1 MFESK
6 RPGSAREGGSPLLLP
21 AAQSKLP
28 QSPPPPVIDFVVT
41 LRALAE
47 QGSPAFDNLLINY
60 IKYHQDPRGVHY
72 DEVAALIY
80 RARTNGSPPRITKQ
94 GNESNESYTYLQLA
108 SKEAFNGDPEMTD
121 LWSGNYVR
129 ARPHPGSIDTLRLA
143 NIVVQSR
150 WSAFR
155 DALDTA
161 GDCANKQPPEW
172 TNPDEV
178 RTHIKR
184 AAEFSARI
192 NGLPDADQS
201 AARDIY
207 LKERSE
213 FFLKE
218 AYQNGIRE
226 RLAAASQ
233 LAAHSNPTPDQLTAL
248 HHHLTLVK
256 QWSAESPSPLNRD
269 QAATLASLEKL
280 FPPKTNNR
288 R

>member
-1 MFESK
+1 ME
-6 RPGSAREGGSPLLLP
+6 EGLLLFP
-21 AAQSKLP
+21 PAQSKSP
-28 QSPPPPVIDFVVT
+28 QSPPPPVIDFVET

-47 QGSPAFDNLLINY
+47 QRSPAFDNLLINY
-60 IKYHQDPRGVHY
+60 IKHHQDPRGVHY

-80 RARTNGSPPRITKQ
+80 RARESPRTVEPSD
-94 GNESNESYTYLQLA
+94 ESNESYTYLQLA

-121 LWSGNYVR
+121 LWIGKYVR
-129 ARPHPGSIDTLRLA
+129 AHPHPGSIDTLRLA
-143 NIVVQSR
+143 NIVVESR

-155 DALDTA
+155 GALDTA

-192 NGLPDADQS
+192 NGLPDAEQS
-201 AARDIY
+201 AARDNY

-226 RLAAASQ
+226 RLTAASQ
-233 LAAHSNPTPDQLTAL
+233 LAAHSNPTPDQVATF

-269 QAATLASLEKL
+269 QVATLATLEQQ
-280 FPPKTNNR
+280 FRPKTNTSR
-288 R
+288 